1 MTVKRFTMKE
11 LAGVE
16 WWVNDK
22 IRQGAKRGLLSLAN
36 RMVGIIVNDVIPNE
50 NPQPVDTRHF
60 AMGWRAEPT
69 EHGARVLNT
78 LPYASIIEY
87 GARAENIKIGR
98 VMIDALTE
106 WVIRKG
112 IAGAPQRSKSGKLQ
126 QQVNARNI
134 AWAIAM
140 AMKKRG
146 IFNRDDARGGLR
158 VGEKGLAKVL
168 PFAKQEVAAEINKD
182 R

>member
-1 MTVKRFTMKE
+1 MTIKRFSMKE

-16 WWVNDK
+16 WWVNEK

-36 RMVGIIVNDVIPNE
+36 RMVSIIVNDVIPNE
-50 NPQPVDTRHF
+50 NPQPVDTRHY
-60 AMGWRAEPT
+60 AMAWRAEPT
-69 EHGARVLNT
+69 EHGASVVNS

-87 GARAENIKIGR
+87 GARGKNIKIGR
-98 VMIDALTE
+98 EMIDALAA

-112 IAGAPQRSKSGKLQ
+112 LAGPSSRSRSGRALQ
-126 QQVNARNI
+126 QTNARNI

-158 VGEKGLAKVL
+158 VGEKALAKVL